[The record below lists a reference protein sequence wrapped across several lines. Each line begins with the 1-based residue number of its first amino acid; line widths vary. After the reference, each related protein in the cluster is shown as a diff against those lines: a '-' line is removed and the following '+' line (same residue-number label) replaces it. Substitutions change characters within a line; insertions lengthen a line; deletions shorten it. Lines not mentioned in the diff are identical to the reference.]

1 MRDHQPVQTDSL
13 LARIPLFEG
22 LSQEE
27 LQRVNKGTREVRLGK
42 HDMLFQRGDKCSGLY
57 LVIFGQIK
65 LAFTSLQGT
74 DKVIEVMEAG
84 ESFGESF
91 MFLDRPYP
99 YYAQALAD
107 SLLLHVSRAVIDHE
121 LENDHLFMRKMLAN
135 MARQL
140 RDVVGDV
147 ESYSLHNGERRVIG
161 YLMQQLDASQF
172 EADDVTIELPTIKG
186 VIASRINLTHEHFSR
201 ILHALNERQLLTVKG
216 RKVHI
221 PSVAKL
227 IAAGENA

>member
-13 LARIPLFEG
+13 LARISLFDG
-22 LSQEE
+22 LSPDE
-27 LQRVNKGTREVRLGK
+27 LERVAKGTREVRLTK
-42 HDMLFQRGDKCSGLY
+42 YDMLFQRGDRCSGLY
-57 LVIFGQIK
+57 LVVFGQIK
-65 LAFTSLQGT
+65 LAFTSVQGT
-74 DKVIEVMEAG
+74 DKVIEVMETG

-107 SLLLHVSRAVIDHE
+107 SLLLHVGRAAIDHE
-121 LENDHLFMRKMLAN
+121 LDRDYLFMRKMLAN

-140 RDVVGDV
+140 HDVVGDV

-161 YLMQQLDASQF
+161 YLMQQLDPGQF
-172 EADDVTIELPTIKG
+172 EADDVTIELSTIKG

-201 ILHALNERQLLTVKG
+201 ILHTLHERGLLTVKG

-221 PSVAKL
+221 SSVARL
-227 IAAGENA
+227 IAAGESA